1 MFAYRTIV
9 LTMAGIA
16 GKRAIAV
23 FCQALALA
31 GLVAVGWSLAAAQ
44 ALGQESSF
52 AAGRQT
58 SVETPPGAVA
68 DAPPA
73 AVPSAWGPSLDW
85 SPHKPSLPVEPDFF
99 VNVDLALVFPHL
111 NSHLIAPVALG
122 HSGLTRLVDLRNAPL
137 NITMSPFIQLTA
149 FRLEP
154 GYGQISVSYR
164 LLAADGSDLQPA
176 FDPAGAA
183 LAAVRTRLNLQTFDV
198 DYIRD
203 DCHLGWG
210 TVLSWHVG
218 ARLEIVFFDTSA
230 QTAVSF
236 EHASNYCFAAGAHAG
251 FTVSRELSDGFGL
264 FGRFDGALL
273 GAYNTNQNFAATI
286 QTPQNGAL
294 SGTANQEQ
302 SQFSPSLAVQVGVSW
317 VPTWLPSSRVRAG
330 YQFDQWYNIGRADA
344 SRGNLNAHSLF
355 AGWEWYF

>member
-1 MFAYRTIV
+1 MFAQRTIV
-9 LTMAGIA
+9 LTTAGIA
-16 GKRAIAV
+16 GTRAKCV
-23 FCQALALA
+23 FWRALAFA
-31 GLVAVGWSLAAAQ
+31 ALVALGWSLASARAH
-44 ALGQESSF
+44 GQESSF

-58 SVETPPGAVA
+58 SVETPPPAVA
-68 DAPPA
+68 DAPPPA
-73 AVPSAWGPSLDW
+73 ASTAWGPSLDW
-85 SPHKPSLPVEPDFF
+85 SPHKPSLPVEADFF
-99 VNVDLALVFPHL
+99 VNAELALVFPHL
-111 NSHLIAPVALG
+111 SSQLISPVPLG
-122 HSGLTRLVDLRNAPL
+122 DSGLNRLVDLRNAPL
-137 NITMSPFIQLTA
+137 NATLSPLIQLTA

-154 GYGQISVSYR
+154 GYGQIAVTYR
-164 LLAADGSDLQPA
+164 LLAADGRDLQPA

-183 LAAVRTRLNLQTFDV
+183 LAAVRTRLNLQTFDL
-198 DYIRD
+198 DYIGD

-236 EHASNYCFAAGAHAG
+236 EHASNYCFAAGSHAG
-251 FTVSRELSDGFGL
+251 FTVSREISDGFGL

-273 GAYNTNQNFAATI
+273 GAYDTNQSFAATI

-294 SGTANQEQ
+294 SDTANQEQ

-317 VPTWLPSSRVRAG
+317 VPTWLPSSHFRGG
-330 YQFDQWYNIGRADA
+330 YEFDQWYNIGRADA

-355 AGWEWYF
+355 AGWEWNF